1 MGGSKIMNNFSFT
14 PQKVCSKQILFDLDD
29 ENKLH
34 NVKFI
39 GGCPGNLLAIGKL
52 VEGKDAKEIADIL
65 RGNQCGSRGTSCGD
79 QFAIAIDEILAQKT
93 A

>member
-1 MGGSKIMNNFSFT
+1 MKNFIYQ
-14 PQKVCSKQILFDLDD
+14 PEKVCSKQIIFDIDD

-34 NVKFI
+34 NVQFI

-52 VEGKDAKEIADIL
+52 VEGQDAEKIAEIL
-65 RGNQCGSRGTSCGD
+65 RGNQCGARGTSCGD
-79 QFAIAIDEILAQKT
+79 QFALAIDSALKT

>member
-1 MGGSKIMNNFSFT
+1 MKNFVYQ
-14 PQKVCSKQILFDLDD
+14 PQRVCSKQIIFDIDD

-52 VEGKDAKEIADIL
+52 VEGQDAKKISEIL
-65 RGNQCGSRGTSCGD
+65 RGTSCGD
-79 QFAIAIDEILAQKT
+79 QFALAIDSALKT

>member
-1 MGGSKIMNNFSFT
+1 MKNFVYQ
-14 PQKVCSKQILFDLDD
+14 PQNVCSKQIIFDIDD
-29 ENKLH
+29 ENNLH

-52 VEGKDAKEIADIL
+52 VEGQNAKKIADIL
-65 RGNQCGSRGTSCGD
+65 RGNDCGGRGTSCGD
-79 QFAIAIDEILAQKT
+79 QFAFAIDNALKT